1 MVLRK
6 VVFPAAGLGTRFL
19 PVTKSTPKEML
30 PIVDKPLIQYGV
42 EEALSAG
49 FKDIIVVTGRG
60 KNAIEDYFDHSFE
73 LEYILAQRDDK
84 DVLEEVRRMPKE
96 VDVAYI
102 RQKQP
107 LGLGHA
113 ILCAKNLINNEPFGV
128 VLSDD
133 IIDARVPVLKQMAEA
148 AREKNAP
155 VIALMEVDPVM
166 VNKYGIVSGKK
177 AGHRLWKINDMIE
190 KPDIGCAPSNLAIIG
205 RYILPAEIF
214 QYLERVKPGK
224 NGEIQ
229 LTDALREYAKKKPM
243 YGYIFEGTRYDAGD
257 KLGYLH
263 ANIMYALKRKDL
275 GNKLR
280 GILEKVLSDG
290 RPRRK

>member
-1 MVLRK
+1 MIMRK

-42 EEALSAG
+42 EEAISAG
-49 FKDIIVVTGRG
+49 FKDVIVVTGRG

-73 LEYILAQRDDK
+73 LEHILFQRQDNGNLD
-84 DVLEEVRRMPKE
+84 EVRRMPKE

-113 ILCAKNLINNEPFGV
+113 ILCAKNLIAENEYFAV
-128 VLSDD
+128 VLADD
-133 IIDARVPVLKQMAEA
+133 IIDAEIPVLQQMAA
-148 AREKNAP
+148 VAKRYKAP
-155 VIALMEVDPVM
+155 VIALMEVDSSM
-166 VNKYGIVSGKK
+166 VKRYGIV
-177 AGHRLWKINDMIE
+177 AGEKIEDRVFKISNMVE
-190 KPDIGCAPSNLAIIG
+190 KPEKDQAPSNLAIIG

-214 QYLERVKPGK
+214 KYLEKVEPGK

-229 LTDALREYAKKKPM
+229 LTDAMRDYAKKNPM
-243 YGYIFEGTRYDAGD
+243 YGYVFEGRRYDAGD
-257 KLGYLH
+257 KLGYLE
-263 ANIMYALKRKDL
+263 ANIMYALKRKEMRS
-275 GNKLR
+275 KLKEFLKEVIQV
-280 GILEKVLSDG
+280 G
-290 RPRRK
+290 

>member
-1 MVLRK
+1 MIMRK

-42 EEALSAG
+42 EEAISAG
-49 FKDIIVVTGRG
+49 FKDVIVVTGRG

-73 LEYILAQRDDK
+73 LEHILFQRQDNGNLD
-84 DVLEEVRRMPKE
+84 EVRRMPKE

-113 ILCAKNLINNEPFGV
+113 ILCAKNLIAENEYFAV
-128 VLSDD
+128 VLADD
-133 IIDARVPVLKQMAEA
+133 IIDAEIPVLQQMAA
-148 AREKNAP
+148 VAKRYKAP
-155 VIALMEVDPVM
+155 VIALMEVDSSM
-166 VNKYGIVSGKK
+166 VKRYGIV
-177 AGHRLWKINDMIE
+177 AGEMIE
-190 KPDIGCAPSNLAIIG
+190 DRVFKISNMVEKPEKDQAPSNLAIIG

-214 QYLERVKPGK
+214 KYLEKVEPGK

-229 LTDALREYAKKKPM
+229 LTDAMRDYAKKNPM
-243 YGYIFEGTRYDAGD
+243 YGYVFEGRRYDAGD
-257 KLGYLH
+257 KLGYLE
-263 ANIMYALKRKDL
+263 ANIMYALKRKEMRS
-275 GNKLR
+275 KLKEFLKEVIQV
-280 GILEKVLSDG
+280 G
-290 RPRRK
+290 

>member
-1 MVLRK
+1 MIMRK

-42 EEALSAG
+42 EEAISAG
-49 FKDIIVVTGRG
+49 FKDVIVVTGRG

-73 LEYILAQRDDK
+73 LEHILFQRQDNGN
-84 DVLEEVRRMPKE
+84 LNEVRRMPKE

-113 ILCAKNLINNEPFGV
+113 ILCAKNLIAENEYFAV
-128 VLSDD
+128 VLADD
-133 IIDARVPVLKQMAEA
+133 IIDAEIPVLQQMAA
-148 AREKNAP
+148 VAKRYKAP
-155 VIALMEVDPVM
+155 VIALMEVDSSM
-166 VNKYGIVSGKK
+166 VKRYGIV
-177 AGHRLWKINDMIE
+177 AGEKIEDRVFKISNMVE
-190 KPDIGCAPSNLAIIG
+190 KPEKDQAPSNLAIIG

-214 QYLERVKPGK
+214 KYLEKVEPGK

-229 LTDALREYAKKKPM
+229 LTDAMRDYAKKNPM
-243 YGYIFEGTRYDAGD
+243 YGYVFEGRRYDAGD
-257 KLGYLH
+257 KLGYLE
-263 ANIMYALKRKDL
+263 ANIMYALKRKEMRS
-275 GNKLR
+275 KLKEFLKEVIQV
-280 GILEKVLSDG
+280 G
-290 RPRRK
+290 

>member
-1 MVLRK
+1 MIMRK

-42 EEALSAG
+42 EEAISAG
-49 FKDIIVVTGRG
+49 FKDVIVVTGRG

-73 LEYILAQRDDK
+73 LEHILFQRQDNGN
-84 DVLEEVRRMPKE
+84 LNEVRRMPKE

-113 ILCAKNLINNEPFGV
+113 ILCAKNLIAENEYFAV
-128 VLSDD
+128 VLADD
-133 IIDARVPVLKQMAEA
+133 IIDAEIPVLQQMAA
-148 AREKNAP
+148 VVKRYKAP
-155 VIALMEVDPVM
+155 VIALMEVDSSM
-166 VNKYGIVSGKK
+166 VKRYGIV
-177 AGHRLWKINDMIE
+177 AGEKIEDRVFKISNMVE
-190 KPDIGCAPSNLAIIG
+190 KPEKDQAPSNLAIIG

-214 QYLERVKPGK
+214 KYLEKVEPGK

-229 LTDALREYAKKKPM
+229 LTDAMRDYAKKNPM
-243 YGYIFEGTRYDAGD
+243 YGYVFEGRRYDAGD
-257 KLGYLH
+257 KLGYLE
-263 ANIMYALKRKDL
+263 ANIMYALKRKEMRS
-275 GNKLR
+275 KLKEFLKEVIQV
-280 GILEKVLSDG
+280 G
-290 RPRRK
+290 